1 MSLGSLLSI
10 ARSALMV
17 QQRAMEVTG
26 HNVANAN
33 TAGYSRQTLRVQAAN
48 PLQLPLYSLGRGVEA
63 NQITRARDVFYDA
76 SYRQD
81 NGLLGR
87 SNTLNSFLSQVES
100 TLNEPSTNGFANA
113 LDGLFGSLSDLS
125 SDPASHA
132 NRALVVS
139 NANRV
144 VQQLNGLGNNI
155 ALLKQQAGDSLRVQV
170 QAVNGLAEQIAELNQ
185 KVIASRG
192 PGGASSD
199 LMDQRDMMIDQLSAY
214 ADVHVVQN
222 ADGSVNVTAGDT
234 SLVDGA
240 QFTKLQM
247 VTVGNG
253 FGVAPLNGG
262 TPLTFGGGT
271 MAGLV
276 DLTQNRLPSVSAR
289 LDQVANALVTEFN
302 NLHRAGFTPTG
313 ATNIDFF
320 DPTGT
325 TASTIRLS
333 AALTTSADNLAV
345 SANNVPGNGDVARQ
359 LANLAT
365 TGVASLGGNTMREHF
380 VALASDVGLDVSNSQ
395 KDIDAQQTLV
405 DRDDQARNSV
415 SGVNVDEEMVSLITQ
430 QQAYQ
435 AAARIVTVAEQMMQ
449 TMLEI
454 M

>member
-17 QQRAMEVTG
+17 QQRAMEVSG

-33 TAGYSRQTLRVQAAN
+33 TPGYSRQTLQVQAAN

-63 NQITRARDVFYDA
+63 NQITRARDSFYDA

-81 NGLLGR
+81 NGSLGR
-87 SNTLNSFLSQVES
+87 SNTLNSYLSQVET
-100 TLNEPSTNGFANA
+100 TLNEPSTSGFSNA

-125 SDPASHA
+125 LDPASHA

-144 VQQLNGLGNNI
+144 VQQLNSLGNQV
-155 ALLKQQAGDSLRVQV
+155 AKLRQQAGDNLRVQIES
-170 QAVNGLAEQIAELNQ
+170 VNSLTQQIADLNQ
-185 KVIASRG
+185 KVVASNG

-199 LMDQRDMMIDQLSAY
+199 LMDQRDMLVDKLSAFV
-214 ADVHVVQN
+214 DVHVIQN
-222 ADGSVNVTAGDT
+222 SDGSLNITAGDT
-234 SLVDGA
+234 SLVDNA
-240 QFTKLQM
+240 QFTALQM
-247 VTVGNG
+247 VPAGSG
-253 FGVAPLNGG
+253 LGVAPVSGG
-262 TPLTFGGGT
+262 PAIALAGGT
-271 MAGLV
+271 MAALT
-276 DLTQNRLPSVSAR
+276 DLTQNRLPAVAAR
-289 LDQVANALVTEFN
+289 LDQIANALVTEFN
-302 NLHRAGFTPTG
+302 NRHRAGYTPTG

-320 DPTGT
+320 DPAGT
-325 TASTIRLS
+325 SASTIRLS
-333 AALTTSADNLAV
+333 TALSTSADNLAV
-345 SANNVPGNGDVARQ
+345 SANNVPGNGDVATA

-365 TGVASLGGNTMREHF
+365 TGVASLGGSTMRESF
-380 VALASDVGLDVSNSQ
+380 VTLASDIGLDVNNSQ
-395 KDIDAQQTLV
+395 KDIDAQQVLV

-435 AAARIVTVAEQMMQ
+435 AAARIVTVAQQMME
-449 TMLEI
+449 TMLQI